1 MKKLVHTKSP
11 QADLTRYYKRDFMVS
26 VILVLILLIIAF
38 RVQFNPS
45 VEIKITERERE
56 IIQLED
62 IIQTRQETL
71 PPPPRRPRLPAV
83 VPNEVIV
90 EEAYFDFDF
99 DQPDMPLL
107 PPPPPVAPGA
117 EEEEEEREFF
127 IAVEQ
132 MPTIIG
138 GTEALYRILEYPEL
152 ARRAGIEGRVIV
164 QFIID
169 EEGNVID
176 PYVIRGVGAGL
187 DEAALRA
194 VSQLKFEPGR
204 QRGRAVRVQYTI
216 PVTFRLDQGTRR

>member
-1 MKKLVHTKSP
+1 MKKLVYTKSP

-38 RVQFNPS
+38 RVQFNPN
-45 VEIKITERERE
+45 VEIQITERERE

-62 IIQTRQETL
+62 IIQTQQETL

-83 VPNEVIV
+83 VPDEVVV
-90 EEAYFDFDF
+90 EDTFFDFDF
-99 DQPDMPLL
+99 DQPDLPLL
-107 PPPPPVAPGA
+107 PPPPPVAAGG
-117 EEEEEEREFF
+117 EEEQEPEFF

-138 GTEALYRILEYPEL
+138 GTDALYSILEYPDL

-176 PYVIRGVGAGL
+176 PYIIRGVGAGL